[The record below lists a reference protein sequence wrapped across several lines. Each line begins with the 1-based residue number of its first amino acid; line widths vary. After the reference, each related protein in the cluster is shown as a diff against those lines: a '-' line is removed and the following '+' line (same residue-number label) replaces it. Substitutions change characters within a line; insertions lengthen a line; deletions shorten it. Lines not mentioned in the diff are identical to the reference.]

1 MKFFYK
7 RYAPGVIRPVIPI
20 ELRSGGKRL
29 RYEALI
35 DSGADECILDAQ
47 LAQIL
52 GINYRRGIKRMV
64 GGITGAEQVYYACP
78 VVIGAVEWSFETL
91 VGFMPNMPD
100 FGYGVLG
107 QKGFFENF
115 VVKFDYTKLEIQ
127 LSARV
132 KN

>member
-1 MKFFYK
+1 MKFLYK

-20 ELRSGGKRL
+20 EIRSGNKRL

-35 DSGADECILDAQ
+35 DSGVDECVFEAQ

-52 GINYRRGIKRMV
+52 SINFRQGIKRV
-64 GGITGAEQVYYACP
+64 IGGITGVEQYYYSCP
-78 VVIGAVEWSFETL
+78 ITIFVGKLTIETN
-91 VGFMPNMPD
+91 VGFMPNMPE
-100 FGYGVLG
+100 FEYAVLG